1 MKRWL
6 PIAFLSCIVAFL
18 ACNRPVETRHGT
30 SLPSA
35 ASPQLQAIDSLMWR
49 QPDSAFAQLRQFVAS
64 PQADSLDEFNVHYCQ
79 LLISELLYK
88 NYCGQS
94 NREELL
100 RAVAYFDSIMQVPEP
115 VEGPS
120 FERNVFLTAR
130 AHYINGAGYYER
142 DSVVEACKEYL
153 KALDVMEGHF
163 EERELV
169 GKKAQ
174 FISLSY
180 TRIAVLYSDFYLH
193 EQAIYFAK
201 LSLLFYDRYASSP
214 NHVAWILNEIGSQYD
229 LMEELDSADYYYQKA
244 ATIINDSN
252 LLMYR
257 DIVTHLAILQYKKG
271 DFSEEPIHRLQEL
284 ISKSENDEETLARY
298 SVLGELYYHEKQ
310 IDSAWKYLSVVFR
323 KTSNDNS
330 KRQAAALLVNICKTK
345 GNESDTEDY
354 TNFLIPFANQE
365 EGLSDVK
372 SQLTELYKTWC
383 LVKVERQHFIQSKK
397 WSKMAFAGTALLICI
412 VLTTSSL
419 YLRNRKQKHVLETQ
433 IETERQTHK
442 TQQAALAGRLKR
454 SNAALKQKIETELFI
469 DSEKT
474 PSCTVPNNYV
484 DEPIC
489 QHILAKC
496 NDEKNPIKSTVPI
509 TAYANIALSDAQKAQ
524 LKDAAIRHYSRL
536 FEKLRQL
543 YPELKEKDLYYC
555 YLSLLGLDNTQIAVL
570 LQNSNSTI
578 WGREKRLQKIF
589 GSNDKIA
596 IVLNGMI
603 NNQ

>member
-1 MKRWL
+1 
-6 PIAFLSCIVAFL
+6 
-18 ACNRPVETRHGT
+18 
-30 SLPSA
+30 
-35 ASPQLQAIDSLMWR
+35 LQAIDSLMWR